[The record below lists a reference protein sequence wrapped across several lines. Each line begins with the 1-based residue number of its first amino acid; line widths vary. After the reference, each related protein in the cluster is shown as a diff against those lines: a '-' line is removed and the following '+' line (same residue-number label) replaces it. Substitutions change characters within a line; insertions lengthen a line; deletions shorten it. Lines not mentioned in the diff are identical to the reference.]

1 MQDIRQ
7 MSLYTALLGP
17 GGKEASWMGAVDC
30 CGRPL
35 SAQVLTVSVRL
46 LEPPASHFMLRSV
59 RA

>member
-1 MQDIRQ
+1 